1 MTLFHTRTMLKAEII
16 GDLFGVSSTV
26 VSRTCL
32 TWWKFM
38 AGELKALVCNPPK
51 VACRALLPES
61 FKTPKFRN
69 VSHIADCT
77 EIFTETPKNKTIQ
90 AALWSNYKHH
100 HTCKYLVSIIKLYIL
115 NFISQGYGGRASDRQ
130 IVENSGF
137 LDELRAGESIMV
149 DKGFNIEDL
158 VTLRQAEVLMPPGRR
173 GAFQMPNRDVQKT
186 KEIANRHIRVE
197 QVIRRLKC
205 FNILKYE
212 VPITLLHALDNIFII
227 CCALCNLMPPI
238 SKN

>member
-1 MTLFHTRTMLKAEII
+1 
-16 GDLFGVSSTV
+16 
-26 VSRTCL
+26 
-32 TWWKFM
+32 
-38 AGELKALVCNPPK
+38 
-51 VACRALLPES
+51 
-61 FKTPKFRN
+61 
-69 VSHIADCT
+69 
-77 EIFTETPKNKTIQ
+77 
-90 AALWSNYKHH
+90 
-100 HTCKYLVSIIKLYIL
+100 
-115 NFISQGYGGRASDRQ
+115 
-130 IVENSGF
+130 
-137 LDELRAGESIMV
+137 MV

-212 VPITLLHALDNIFII
+212 VPITLLHALDSIFII